1 MIKMINQT
9 HGKPDPDF
17 ESFALDC
24 IQLARQ
30 EKSLQLRS
38 RLLILAREWMHAAM
52 QEPGETGPRRNNAMK
67 RRESSSRKTR

>member
-1 MIKMINQT
+1 MINET
-9 HGKPDPDF
+9 RVKPDPDF

-52 QEPGETGPRRNNAMK
+52 QEPGERRRAI
-67 RRESSSRKTR
+67 RKARPF

>member
-1 MIKMINQT
+1 MIKMTNQT

-52 QEPGETGPRRNNAMK
+52 QEPGERRPLRRNAIRK
-67 RRESSSRKTR
+67 R

>member
-24 IQLARQ
+24 IQRARQ
-30 EKSLQLRS
+30 EKSLWLRS
-38 RLLILAREWMHAAM
+38 RLLVMAREWMHAAM
-52 QEPGETGPRRNNAMK
+52 QEPGERRPRGRNAIRK
-67 RRESSSRKTR
+67 R

>member
-1 MIKMINQT
+1 MINQT
-9 HGKPDPDF
+9 RVKPDPDF

-67 RRESSSRKTR
+67 RHESSSRKTR